1 MRKINE
7 FMKSLRFSFSE
18 VDASLN
24 GWEMLAVAGIGL
36 LMIALVFVGG
46 V

>member
-1 MRKINE
+1 MRRINE
-7 FMKSLRFSFSE
+7 FMKRLQFSFSE

-36 LMIALVFVGG
+36 LIIAFVFVGG